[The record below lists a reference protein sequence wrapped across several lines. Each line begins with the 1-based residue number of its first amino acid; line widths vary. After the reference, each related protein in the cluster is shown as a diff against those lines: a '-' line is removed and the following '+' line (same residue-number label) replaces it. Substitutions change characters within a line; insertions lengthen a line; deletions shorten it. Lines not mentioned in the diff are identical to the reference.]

1 MSVLEQKHAI
11 ERQINDLFRNVMS
24 MSNDAFQKGASVQ
37 DLLNMKNRLTEAFE
51 NAMQISIQAK
61 QFNETVERNKI
72 NIGTKS
78 TLGRSLGTIKLKLS
92 SLRDIF
98 LVYLRQN
105 TSSLNSAQ
113 VDEIHQFLNS
123 RIVTKFVG
131 NAPPVLP
138 LVNSP
143 VRRARSP
150 SVAPRYPSHRSSVI
164 PSPSAAANVFIR
176 RISHPPAHAPQVV
189 SPENVIINNHESPN
203 GCFGEMCAKVK
214 RWGRSIKSRNSVHP
228 DVGGKRKLRRRTRR
242 TRRGRHSRLH

>member
-98 LVYLRQN
+98 FSIP
-105 TSSLNSAQ
+105 TP
-113 VDEIHQFLNS
+113 EHFIP
-123 RIVTKFVG
+123 KF
-131 NAPPVLP
+131 
-138 LVNSP
+138 SP
-143 VRRARSP
+143 
-150 SVAPRYPSHRSSVI
+150 
-164 PSPSAAANVFIR
+164 
-176 RISHPPAHAPQVV
+176 
-189 SPENVIINNHESPN
+189 
-203 GCFGEMCAKVK
+203 
-214 RWGRSIKSRNSVHP
+214 
-228 DVGGKRKLRRRTRR
+228 GG
-242 TRRGRHSRLH
+242 